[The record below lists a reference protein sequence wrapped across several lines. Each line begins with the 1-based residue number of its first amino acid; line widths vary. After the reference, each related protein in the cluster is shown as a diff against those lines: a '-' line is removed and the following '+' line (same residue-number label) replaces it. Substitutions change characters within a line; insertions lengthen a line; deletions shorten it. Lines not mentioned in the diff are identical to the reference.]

1 MKESI
6 SCLADALSMLER
18 EREGD
23 RETETETESRRR
35 VLQEEAFLKMVQNPQ

>member
-23 RETETETESRRR
+23 RETERHRER
-35 VLQEEAFLKMVQNPQ
+35 VGDLCFRKRLF